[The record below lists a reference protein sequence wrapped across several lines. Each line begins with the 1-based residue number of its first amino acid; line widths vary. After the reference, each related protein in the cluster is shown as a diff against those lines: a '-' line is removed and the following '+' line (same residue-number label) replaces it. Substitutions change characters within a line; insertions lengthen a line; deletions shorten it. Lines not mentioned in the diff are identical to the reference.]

1 LGACPHKEKGRLP
14 DTHFSSPVADAA
26 CSRSSTYAV
35 CKIRMTLRSA
45 GKCSVRCSEEK
56 MTNVQT
62 LRQTRTSKVMSDF
75 PLRNAESL
83 SRTRTSRTCQS
94 QHLVRTTT
102 YQTTTDNMALS
113 TQVLLHHI
121 PPNQSFLTIPRN
133 STATTKPSAAQTL
146 PNPSHQA
153 SIPSRR
159 TRHTRFSK
167 DTWLVTISKTESAH
181 GIRQSWCTRFGALV
195 SRWLLTM
202 RDSWGRMGRRA

>member
-1 LGACPHKEKGRLP
+1 
-14 DTHFSSPVADAA
+14 
-26 CSRSSTYAV
+26 
-35 CKIRMTLRSA
+35 
-45 GKCSVRCSEEK
+45 

-62 LRQTRTSKVMSDF
+62 LRQTRRSKVMSDF
-75 PLRNAESL
+75 PLRNAESF

-94 QHLVRTTT
+94 QHLVRATT
-102 YQTTTDNMALS
+102 YQQPQTTWLFQPRYYFTPF
-113 TQVLLHHI
+113 
-121 PPNQSFLTIPRN
+121 PPNRSFLTIPRN